1 MSARKTACVPLCRK
15 PSLKVGSR
23 LVPVKRHRGEPG
35 HTRDMLLVPVLYQYR
50 LDCDHDARE
59 TVNTQGPR
67 FYLFSDPRVA
77 IRGQG
82 DVTNHVIEV
91 FEIKQS
97 FIAVHSTHLCHN
109 PVK

>member
-35 HTRDMLLVPVLYQYR
+35 HTRDMLLVPVKRHWGEQPVLYQYR

-67 FYLFSDPRVA
+67 FFQILVSPSAGRVM
-77 IRGQG
+77 
-82 DVTNHVIEV
+82 
-91 FEIKQS
+91 
-97 FIAVHSTHLCHN
+97 
-109 PVK
+109 